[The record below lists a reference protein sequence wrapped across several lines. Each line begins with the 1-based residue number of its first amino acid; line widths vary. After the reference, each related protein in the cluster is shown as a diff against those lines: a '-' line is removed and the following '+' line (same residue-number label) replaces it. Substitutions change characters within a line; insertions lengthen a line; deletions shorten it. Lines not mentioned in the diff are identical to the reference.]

1 MTFQQFEPILATMTF
16 DVDKT
21 AQLLQQM
28 GNKTRLEIVRLLV
41 RAGPS
46 GMPVGD
52 IQSHLGIPASTLS
65 HHIAKLRGVGLV
77 QQSRESTT
85 LYCCVDYGV
94 IDGIISFLSDEC
106 CIGNSIHAGVLKL

>member
-1 MTFQQFEPILATMTF
+1 MNPDIE
-16 DVDKT
+16 KT
-21 AQLLQQM
+21 AALLQQM

-52 IQSHLGIPASTLS
+52 IQTHLDVPGSTLS

-77 QQSRESTT
+77 KQSRESTT
-85 LYCCVDYGV
+85 LYCCVDYAV
-94 IDGIISFLSDEC
+94 IEG
-106 CIGNSIHAGVLKL
+106 